1 MFGHQSWIKYLRPI
15 FPLSRNWNER
25 QSVWQ
30 SLNGANIQGRRH
42 QRIRCRKG
50 FSSMNSKWGENRLSL
65 AVAEASTPF
74 NKHRKLN
81 PLASKFKY
89 GRKYFCVKFI
99 TSERTRTRNTYYL
112 CSFTASRFVICMA
125 YETCECVCVFF
136 FPPKPN
142 ANRMENKIELYKDE
156 MSLHVLFCLALA
168 SSGLCRAKTLLFFG
182 FIRGVSVAV
191 HTAHVSKA
199 THNISTH
206 DNILHTIW
214 ACKHV
219 WQGIRA
225 RDTKSPS
232 TLCRHSASFESKCAW
247 LGTHWVRSIRRRRKN
262 SERVIFFF
270 FFLPPPTVMPDM
282 CRLFITR
289 MFIFIS
295 FHHHCR
301 WNATAALQK
310 PIFSFVIMCRF
321 AL

>member
-1 MFGHQSWIKYLRPI
+1 MNAKVSDNLWMAQTYKDGDTNEFDAEKDFLRWI
-15 FPLSRNWNER
+15 
-25 QSVWQ
+25 
-30 SLNGANIQGRRH
+30 LNGGKIACLWRWQRRRRH
-42 QRIRCRKG
+42 STNIVNWIRSHR
-50 FSSMNSKWGENRLSL
+50 NSNMEESI
-65 AVAEASTPF
+65 
-74 NKHRKLN
+74 
-81 PLASKFKY
+81 
-89 GRKYFCVKFI
+89 VKFI

-142 ANRMENKIELYKDE
+142 ANRMENKIELYPDE
-156 MSLHVLFCLALA
+156 MSLHVLFCLALT

-191 HTAHVSKA
+191 HTSQQPRTTYQDTTIYYTQFEHANMYDKTFARA
-199 THNISTH
+199 T
-206 DNILHTIW
+206 
-214 ACKHV
+214 
-219 WQGIRA
+219 
-225 RDTKSPS
+225 PS
-232 TLCRHSASFESKCAW
+232 HHRHCVAIPRR
-247 LGTHWVRSIRRRRKN
+247 LNLNVPGWVRTGCVRLEEEEKTA
-262 SERVIFFF
+262 SEWYFFF